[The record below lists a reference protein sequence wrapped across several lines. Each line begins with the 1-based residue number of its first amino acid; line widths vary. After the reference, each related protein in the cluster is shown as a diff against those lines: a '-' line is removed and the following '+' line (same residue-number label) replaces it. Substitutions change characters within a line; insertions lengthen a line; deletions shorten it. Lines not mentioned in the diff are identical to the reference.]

1 MLSPKTWTVI
11 HCVYDNVHAALWAAL
26 CAAVLMF
33 LIVVVPQMPKL
44 QAAAETKRLLD
55 VMAENR
61 DYCHKWGMAAGSAKQ
76 AQCIL
81 DLQRLRAKIKH
92 RIAEESDIF

>member
-1 MLSPKTWTVI
+1 MLSPKAWTVI
-11 HCVYDNVHAALWAAL
+11 HRIYDNVHAALWAGL
-26 CAAVLMF
+26 CAGLLMF
-33 LIVVVPQMPKL
+33 FVVVAPQLPKR

-61 DYCHKWGMAAGSAKQ
+61 DYCEKWGMGADSAKQ

-81 DLQRLRAKIKH
+81 DLQRLRTKIER
-92 RIAEESDIF
+92 RIAEESNIF